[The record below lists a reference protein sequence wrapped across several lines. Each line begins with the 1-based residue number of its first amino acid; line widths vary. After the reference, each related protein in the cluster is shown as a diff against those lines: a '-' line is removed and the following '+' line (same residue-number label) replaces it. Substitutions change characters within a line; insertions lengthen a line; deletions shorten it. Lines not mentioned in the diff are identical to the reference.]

1 MAATRRETIAE
12 FEARN
17 REGSWELINGIPV
30 ELALSGGRAALTAA
44 RLGGHVY
51 TYLLDHPFGYA
62 FGADCGFVLFPD
74 RDTVRAP
81 DFAFV
86 RRDRLPQI
94 PDTFIRM
101 PPDLAVE
108 VLSPWDRIPDALAK
122 TAMDLE
128 AGVPLVWLIDPV
140 KRTATVFRQDAAPL
154 TIGEGD
160 SLDGGDILPGFTLPL
175 ETLFG

>member
-1 MAATRRETIAE
+1 MVATGRETIAE

-17 REGSWELINGIPV
+17 REGSWELTDGEPV
-30 ELALSGGRAALTAA
+30 ELTFSGGIAALIAA

-51 TYLLDHPFGYA
+51 THLLDHPIGYA

-74 RDTVRAP
+74 RHTVRAP

-86 RRDRLPQI
+86 RRERLPHI
-94 PDTFIRM
+94 PDTFVPM

-122 TAMDLE
+122 TAMYLQ
-128 AGVPLVWLIDPV
+128 AGVPLIWLIDPV

-154 TIGEGD
+154 TIGEAD
-160 SLDGGDILPGFTLPL
+160 SLDGGDVLPGFALPL
-175 ETLFG
+175 AILFA